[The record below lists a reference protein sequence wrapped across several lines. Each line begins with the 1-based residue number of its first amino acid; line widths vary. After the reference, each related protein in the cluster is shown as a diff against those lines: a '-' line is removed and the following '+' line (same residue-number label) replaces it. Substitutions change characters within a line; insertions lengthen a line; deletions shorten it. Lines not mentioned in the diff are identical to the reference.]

1 MNAITTRFA
10 AALLLC
16 LAGLAGATGTAAPA
30 AVLKGEVLEVREVD
44 SYTYLRLKTADG
56 EVWAAI
62 TKAPVKKGAVVGI
75 ANPAVMRDFESRTLN
90 RRFDTIVFGTLADA
104 NAPAPTAAAAVPQ
117 GAKDTA
123 PPAAMPAPVKVGK
136 ATGTDAR
143 TVAEVVVGRD
153 KLKDKSV
160 SVRAQVVKVNR
171 GIMGKNWFHVQ
182 DGSGSASA
190 GTNDLVVTS
199 KDIAAV
205 GDVLDIKGMVRTE
218 VQLGAGYH
226 YSVLIDDAALRK

>member
-1 MNAITTRFA
+1 MKSFTARLA

-16 LAGLAGATGTAAPA
+16 LAGGTGTAAPA
-30 AVLKGEVLEVREVD
+30 AALKGEVLEVREVD

-104 NAPAPTAAAAVPQ
+104 DAAAVPQ
-117 GAKDTA
+117 GAKQAAPTA
-123 PPAAMPAPVKVGK
+123 AAPAPVKVGK
-136 ATGTDAR
+136 ATGADAR

-182 DGSGSASA
+182 DGSGSAGA